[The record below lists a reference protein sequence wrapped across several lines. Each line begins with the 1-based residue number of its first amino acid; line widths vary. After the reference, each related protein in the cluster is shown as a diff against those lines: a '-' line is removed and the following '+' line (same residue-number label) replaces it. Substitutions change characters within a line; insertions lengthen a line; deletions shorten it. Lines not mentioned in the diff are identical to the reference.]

1 MTTVKTYTDAAEALE
16 AIQQQIGKASDE
28 SRDGDA
34 DKLREVEAFLVNLI
48 NGEAK

>member
-1 MTTVKTYTDAAEALE
+1 MKTYTDAVEALE
-16 AIQQQIGKASDE
+16 TIQEQIAKASDE

-48 NGEAK
+48 NSEAK